1 MSAAMNDTADDPGE
15 ELLSLPV
22 QAAFATS
29 MAIFFLVDILGNSLV
44 ILAIITNPKLQS
56 TSNLYLFALA
66 VTDISI
72 GINTM
77 LPATITV
84 SAQRGLLP
92 SWMCILTSFIDTM
105 TLPVSLWIL
114 SASSLD
120 RCIMIFKPYKYK
132 TWINRKKTF
141 VFIGIVVVSCAV
153 VCCPIITPTVV
164 SSWSGMSFT
173 CSPDFFG
180 NLDYFAA
187 YCFFTFPLPIIIVI
201 VSYAIIFSVV
211 TSLQC
216 RVNRQKIRATM
227 TVLAVIIC
235 LLICILPVWCRA
247 LYILFYMRTYN
258 EIPTIYPT
266 LEIAL
271 HWLLF
276 SHSAINPII
285 YGLINPQFQASFKKI
300 IFFFNSDTPSFADT
314 RRGTYDGATTMS
326 VKKRPPRPPSSQ
338 CHSVD
343 SVKDSIKEK
352 NSVNN
357 TENFLHDISC
367 SILRNNKTFLGLKF
381 SKIGGKRQNLSSTS
395 QTGGNNIS
403 DNPDSEPYFES
414 TVQTTTHV

>member
-1 MSAAMNDTADDPGE
+1 MNETGNDTGDPM
-15 ELLSLPV
+15 LTLPV

-29 MAIFFLVDILGNSLV
+29 MTVFFLVDILGNSLV

-56 TSNLYLFALA
+56 TSNFYLFALA

-84 SAQRGLLP
+84 SAQRGVLP
-92 SWMCILTSFIDTM
+92 PWMCTLTSFVDTM

-120 RCIMIFKPYKYK
+120 RCVMIFKPYKYK
-132 TWINRKKTF
+132 AWINRKKTF
-141 VFIGIVVVSCAV
+141 IFIGVVAVSCAV
-153 VCCPIITPTVV
+153 VCCPIFTPQVA
-164 SSWSGMSFT
+164 SSWNLHSYT
-173 CSPDFFG
+173 CGPDFFE

-187 YCFFTFPLPIIIVI
+187 YCFFTFPLPILIVI

-235 LLICILPVWCRA
+235 LLVCILPVWCRA
-247 LYILFYMRTYN
+247 LYILFYIRAYDK
-258 EIPTIYPT
+258 PPQIYPT
-266 LEIAL
+266 LEISL

-326 VKKRPPRPPSSQ
+326 VKKRPSPRPPSSQ

-343 SVKDSIKEK
+343 SVKDSSMKEK